1 MIIMGKKKKKKK
13 ASKLNY
19 FYHLRLFNKIT
30 IIINN
35 PQTKLEQNN
44 DMLHQF
50 PVQFPS
56 TET

>member
-1 MIIMGKKKKKKK
+1 MIIMGKKRKKK
-13 ASKLNY
+13 ASKVNY